1 MSATV
6 THVATDR
13 WMGVFYSGTK
23 FDFGADVSRALMVHE
38 MCEQHWDESGAFF
51 GDDGAYCFM
60 TGREVWERLAERTW
74 TFGEF
79 GGMFEV
85 GSGHMTDWLGL

>member
-13 WMGVFYSGTK
+13 FIGVFYAGK
-23 FDFGADVSRALMVHE
+23 FDFGADYSRVLLVKE
-38 MCEQHWDESGAFF
+38 LCEIHRNDLTAFF
-51 GDDGAYCFM
+51 GDDGAYCWM
-60 TGREVWERLAERTW
+60 SGAGLWSRIAARAW

-79 GGMFEV
+79 GGTFEL
-85 GSGHMTDWLGL
+85 GSGHMADWLGL